1 MDWIHPERVQV
12 KDKERNVI
20 KTLKEIK
27 DQPKGMSDV
36 FLLPGNAGE
45 ILVGRQRTTAKTMI
59 IRGEVVW
66 AMVSNALSW

>member
-36 FLLPGNAGE
+36 FLIAGNAWK
-45 ILVGRQRTTAKTMI
+45 ILTERQRTTTKTMI
-59 IRGEVVW
+59 IRSEVERI
-66 AMVSNALSW
+66 SNVLSW